1 MKSRL
6 EIQSCLRSVALLT
19 TNSWFSR
26 FEFPLV
32 KNILSLLIPMVTLL
46 AGEVSFHVTMMR
58 KENGR
63 AFPFRKG
70 RTLQRYRV
78 WLGPE
83 DVSKGKEEGGHHEG
97 DEKSLLFHGQ
107 VGWKSCPV
115 GREESRP
122 YNHIFI
128 SRKPRPVG
136 GELHSCS
143 ILHGYHRII
152 ASFRQGGPPCQ
163 DTPPGIDRWSGRKR
177 SYSECQ
183 RQSDNNTA
191 GREHSFSRRG
201 P

>member
-1 MKSRL
+1 MACSTKNGTCLLSLFSIRSMAVETLFMKSRL
-6 EIQSCLRSVALLT
+6 EIQPCLRSVALLT

-97 DEKSLLFHGQ
+97 DEKSLLFH
-107 VGWKSCPV
+107 
-115 GREESRP
+115 
-122 YNHIFI
+122 
-128 SRKPRPVG
+128 
-136 GELHSCS
+136 SCS
-143 ILHGYHRII
+143 ILSGSRNLPILTGRRNPSSCGRNVAPHWRCARYP
-152 ASFRQGGPPCQ
+152 ACLRQ
-163 DTPPGIDRWSGRKR
+163 
-177 SYSECQ
+177 
-183 RQSDNNTA
+183 A
-191 GREHSFSRRG
+191 GALPVGLH
-201 P
+201 